1 MSEVVGEEA
10 EAARRW
16 STSRAVEPGGG
27 WEDDCVVVV
36 FVVASSDVKMESGE
50 VSAFVVL
57 GWLSSD
63 RSSKR
68 MWEGMM

>member
-36 FVVASSDVKMESGE
+36 FVVASSDEKMESEE
-50 VSAFVVL
+50 VSA
-57 GWLSSD
+57 
-63 RSSKR
+63 
-68 MWEGMM
+68 